1 MEQQGHVQ
9 QVARTHCGGLQGR
22 SFSAACKESARVALK
37 LLRKLCAKRL
47 TRWVID
53 GESKAKRSCRNAFP
67 QQEVASWVAGGLHHR
82 VASAL
87 VVGRANLNRRRWGQ
101 PARRSLSRAMWAG
114 AGSAL
119 LLRSL
124 LFVRVHCASIAV
136 RGHGLAA
143 EGYIVAACS
152 VRRRRGIEP
161 ARQQCREH
169 SAGQSNQKRAKRW
182 IHAHMRV
189 PE

>member
-1 MEQQGHVQ
+1 MEQQGHVHH
-9 QVARTHCGGLQGR
+9 VARTHCGGLQGR
-22 SFSAACKESARVALK
+22 SFSAAWKESARVALK

-47 TRWVID
+47 TRCVID

-82 VASAL
+82 VAAAL
-87 VVGRANLNRRRWGQ
+87 VVGRADLNRGRRGQ
-101 PARRSLSRAMWAG
+101 PAGRRLCRAMWAG

-124 LFVRVHCASIAV
+124 LLVRMDCASIA
-136 RGHGLAA
+136 RRRHGLAA
-143 EGYIVAACS
+143 QGYIVAACS

-169 SAGQSNQKRAKRW
+169 SAGQSNQKRANR
-182 IHAHMRV
+182 
-189 PE
+189 